1 MNIYA
6 VNSIRLTMKKR
17 KEKTTIL
24 LVNKNQQGIKPIQ
37 ISTRL
42 ILNWKKYVGAIVV
55 LFFTLIAGIGYLAN
69 DAIRQIEMQANLS
82 AKINNMHVLFA
93 EVDTVAIREKFN
105 NIDKELIIINKYL
118 ETRGV
123 KPVFKDAH
131 GGIVDNDIL
140 STVEIST
147 FYEKYLKK
155 ISNSLS
161 HIPLGMPF
169 TGKITSSFGH
179 RENPFGGYGV
189 ETHRGMDIKGP
200 MGAPVKSMAKGK
212 VVFSGIK
219 GGYGNCII
227 LEHGSGFETLYGHLS
242 KVTVRS
248 GQKIDIGQQIGNIG
262 STGRSTGPH
271 LHYEVHQNGKR
282 INPIS
287 FLTLD

>member
-1 MNIYA
+1 
-6 VNSIRLTMKKR
+6 MKKR
-17 KEKTTIL
+17 KEKTTVL

-42 ILNWKKYVGAIVV
+42 ILNWKKYVGAVV
-55 LFFTLIAGIGYLAN
+55 LLFFTLIAGIAYLAHQ
-69 DAIRQIEMQANLS
+69 AVRQVEMRAALS
-82 AKINNMHVLFA
+82 AKINNMHELFA
-93 EVDTVAIREKFN
+93 EVDTVTIREKFN
-105 NIDKELIIINKYL
+105 NIDKELTTINKYL

-131 GGIVDNDIL
+131 GGEVDNDIL

-155 ISNSLS
+155 INNSLS

-169 TGKITSSFGH
+169 SGRITSSFGH

-200 MGAPVKSMAKGK
+200 MGAKVKSMAKGN
-212 VVFSGIK
+212 VIFSGVK
-219 GGYGNCII
+219 GGYGNCVI
-227 LEHGSGFETLYGHLS
+227 LEHGNGFQTLYGHLS
-242 KVTVRS
+242 KITVRK
-248 GQKIDIGQQIGNIG
+248 GQKVDIGQHIGNIG